1 MPIKNSDQLINI
13 SGGRAGKDNIHHN
26 ALILYFAFMP
36 SKAVPLDNMCDISR
50 HSVRRARVIVGSE
63 QLKRSEPEC
72 VLYHRMFDET
82 PQTVALPKNGGF
94 RHHGEVI
101 DTAGSSAA
109 EKCKSLSRS
118 NPQEITGPLIRRS
131 VSLLAWHRR
140 KSSDT
145 KISESPGHHGSS
157 LLAWHR
163 RKSSAGPRGG

>member
-63 QLKRSEPEC
+63 QLKRSEPEW

-82 PQTVALPKNGGF
+82 PQTVTLPKNGGF

-140 KSSDT
+140 KSS
-145 KISESPGHHGSS
+145 
-157 LLAWHR
+157 
-163 RKSSAGPRGG
+163 AGPRGG